1 MGTGTVAR
9 CVNTHTHLL
18 IESNHRN
25 GYLLYDSTYRLLDYH
40 TCPPYQPLSSQDS
53 QPLATRAPSI
63 DSPIKKGAATAA
75 CKNGIENDDR
85 EVSVPPLIHSPSP
98 LRFFRRR
105 SMYFPFGRSTPHYTR
120 LPRTLIKFDTSKNV
134 SHTFDN
140 GYTLYRGSFNVY
152 INRST

>member
-40 TCPPYQPLSSQDS
+40 TRPPYQPLSSQDS

-63 DSPIKKGAATAA
+63 DSPTKKGAATAA

-85 EVSVPPLIHSPSP
+85 EVSIHLSVHSLSPSVFFAVARCTSPLGGPPLITLVSRALCSSPTP
-98 LRFFRRR
+98 LK
-105 SMYFPFGRSTPHYTR
+105 T
-120 LPRTLIKFDTSKNV
+120 
-134 SHTFDN
+134 SHTPSI
-140 GYTLYRGSFNVY
+140 TY
-152 INRST
+152 IHCI